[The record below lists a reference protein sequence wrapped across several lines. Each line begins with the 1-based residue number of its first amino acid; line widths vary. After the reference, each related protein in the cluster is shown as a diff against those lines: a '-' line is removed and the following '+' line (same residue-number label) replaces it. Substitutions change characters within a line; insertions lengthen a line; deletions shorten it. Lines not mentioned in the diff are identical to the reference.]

1 MVNKNELINRYS
13 KLNCVTKDES
23 KNIIED
29 VIDLIKTAIIEDG
42 GIDFH
47 GFMKIEKV
55 HKAESEA
62 RNPVTGE
69 KVLVAAK
76 DVPKAKFSNK
86 FKKEVNGEV

>member
-1 MVNKNELINRYS
+1 
-13 KLNCVTKDES
+13 
-23 KNIIED
+23 
-29 VIDLIKTAIIEDG
+29 
-42 GIDFH
+42 
-47 GFMKIEKV
+47 MKIEKV

-62 RNPVTGE
+62 RIPVTGE

>member
-13 KLNCVTKDES
+13 KLSCVTKDEA

-69 KVLVAAK
+69 KVLVSAK